1 MLARDAGAAM
11 LLTPV
16 WRNVALL
23 AVCQA
28 LAMSGASLIATT
40 SALVGNG
47 LAENKAYATV
57 PLALQYGATMLA
69 TIPAA
74 HLMRRFGR
82 RAACMGAAGIG
93 MLGAALSM
101 IAILQGDFHFFGASS
116 AVTGLFFGFVIQFRF
131 AAADVTEARDR
142 GKAISWVLAGGVI
155 AAVLGPNL
163 ARATRDWFE
172 PVLFAGCYFALI
184 FVCAAVMAVLA
195 FVRIPTPSAE
205 ERRGDGRSFRE
216 IVKQPVCLTAILCGP
231 LSYAVMSTLMTATPL
246 AMLACDHGFGDTA
259 FVIQWHILGM
269 YAPSFVTGF
278 LIARLGVLNV
288 MAAGS
293 ALFVLCIA
301 INLAGNSVV
310 HFWASLTLMGVG
322 WNFVFVGATTLL
334 TESYRP
340 AEKAKMQGINDF
352 LVYGTVTISAL
363 ISGKLHHF
371 IGWEAL
377 NLAASPFVAATVAA
391 GLWLRA
397 RRAAQ
402 PA

>member
-1 MLARDAGAAM
+1 MT
-11 LLTPV
+11 LTSA

-23 AVCQA
+23 ALCQA

-57 PLALQYGATMLA
+57 PLALQYGATMVA

-74 HLMRRFGR
+74 HLMRQFGR
-82 RAACMGAAGIG
+82 RAACMGAAAVG
-93 MLGAALSM
+93 MLGAALSTW
-101 IAILQGDFHFFGASS
+101 AILVGNFHFFCASS
-116 AVTGLFFGFVIQFRF
+116 AVTGIFYGFVIQFRF
-131 AAADVTEARDR
+131 AAADVSEARDR
-142 GKAISWVLAGGVI
+142 SKAISWVLAGGVF
-155 AAVLGPNL
+155 AAVAGPNL
-163 ARATRDWFE
+163 ARATRDWFD
-172 PVLFAGCYFALI
+172 PILFAGCYFALV
-184 FVCAAVMAVLA
+184 FVCAAVMVALS
-195 FVRIPTPSAE
+195 FVRIPTCSAE
-205 ERRGDGRSFRE
+205 ERRGDGRSMLE
-216 IVKQPVCLTAILCGP
+216 ILKQPVCLTAVLCGP

-269 YAPSFVTGF
+269 YAPSFFTGALVSRF
-278 LIARLGVLNV
+278 GVLNV

-293 ALFVLCIA
+293 ALFALCIVS
-301 INLAGNSVV
+301 NLSGNSVW
-310 HFWASLTLMGVG
+310 HFWAGLTLLGVG
-322 WNFVFVGATTLL
+322 WNFMFVGATTLL

-340 AEKAKMQGINDF
+340 SEKARVQGFNDF
-352 LVYGTVTISAL
+352 LVYGTVTVSAL

-377 NLAASPFVAATVAA
+377 NIAAVPIVMATLLAGF
-391 GLWLRA
+391 WLRA
-397 RRAAQ
+397 KRAAQ